1 MVLKGVGV
9 FVDRFSIII
18 FVFLFLLVSVC
29 AMLGR
34 FCFSLGNEGWE
45 YIHMEMEMDYAID

>member
-29 AMLGR
+29 VMLGR